1 MILTVLLNAI
11 LCLAV
16 LVVVVSPL
24 VWAIVTQH
32 RDQPAVGGAAGAS
45 TAVPA
50 RSPRGRTHQR
60 YAVASR
66 LS

>member
-16 LVVVVSPL
+16 LVVVVTPL

-32 RDQPAVGGAAGAS
+32 RDHPAVGGAAGATS
-45 TAVPA
+45 ALTA
-50 RSPRGRTHQR
+50 RSARGRRHQR